1 MRYLFGISFFLRI
14 FAKNVVEKMIYIWF
28 YLVCV
33 FIMSGYCT
41 HRAKV
46 LFKRGHNVNDLIV
59 ALSIGVILAP
69 MCLLFVIG
77 SSLSANLFSLNEKIF
92 KH

>member
-41 HRAKV
+41 HRFKV
-46 LFKRGHNVNDLIV
+46 SFKRGDNTNTLMV
-59 ALSIGVILAP
+59 ALAIGIILAP
-69 MCLLFVIG
+69 IFLLFVIG
-77 SSLSANLFSLNEKIF
+77 SSLSANLFSLNEKIL